1 MGKVKKEVFSESLL
15 AGLVAYVSYI
25 FYIIGLGYTYLF

>member
-1 MGKVKKEVFSESLL
+1 MVKVKKEVFSESLL
-15 AGLVAYVSYI
+15 AELVAYVLYI